1 MLKKNAESTKISC
14 KPRRLQ
20 RNSLK
25 IILEREEIPEEIF
38 TDQGTN
44 FVNDVFKNVCKL
56 SKINE
61 IQTSVYHLESNRAL
75 KQSHRTLT

>member
-1 MLKKNAESTKISC
+1 MQTATVAKEFA
-14 KPRRLQ
+14 
-20 RNSLK
+20 RNN
-25 IILEREEIPEEIF
+25 IRIREEIPEEIL

-44 FVNDVFKNVCKL
+44 FVNDIFKNVCKL

-61 IQTSVYHLESNRAL
+61 IQISVYHLESNRAL